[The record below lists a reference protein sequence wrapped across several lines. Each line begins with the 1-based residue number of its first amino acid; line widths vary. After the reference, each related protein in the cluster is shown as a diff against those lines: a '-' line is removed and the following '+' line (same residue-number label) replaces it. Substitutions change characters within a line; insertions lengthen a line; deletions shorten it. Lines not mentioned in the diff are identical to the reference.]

1 MVAEGAGAAS
11 VAAVMYNKVPVKG
24 SITQSQLKAK
34 LTQRKADYE
43 AAGNTAAAE
52 KIDVNRELMASDL
65 ATSDLTAEPLD
76 SASSLYGN
84 PAAFA
89 AGTSA
94 DAVADTAEHLGLAL
108 NVTHY

>member
-1 MVAEGAGAAS
+1 MLPCHDNYATTFDNYPAMLRYHKVLSKESNWHRCRVKDLHAA
-11 VAAVMYNKVPVKG
+11 
-24 SITQSQLKAK
+24 
-34 LTQRKADYE
+34 
-43 AAGNTAAAE
+43 
-52 KIDVNRELMASDL
+52 
-65 ATSDLTAEPLD
+65 PLD

>member
-1 MVAEGAGAAS
+1 M
-11 VAAVMYNKVPVKG
+11 PV
-24 SITQSQLKAK
+24 
-34 LTQRKADYE
+34 
-43 AAGNTAAAE
+43 
-52 KIDVNRELMASDL
+52 L
-65 ATSDLTAEPLD
+65 ATFDNYPAMLRYHKVLSKESNWHRCRVKDLHAAPLD
-76 SASSLYGN
+76 SAFSLYGN